1 MPFSARG
8 ECGFLWEMP
17 DWAQKKRR
25 PSGAAGAKNKRGGGN
40 QNMAP
45 ADAGKLF
52 ETYLTEASSPAF
64 IGAITG
70 VSEDLSEGIISL
82 DEKEYPTLG
91 AEFLRRRRLCP
102 GRGKSASRGIAAEK
116 GGHKESRRQR
126 HRAYGSQCA
135 RGKPSA
141 GSARFAHEPAHHLG
155 LQELVELCP
164 LFGSRALAFF
174 EAQEVFKGRLSVW
187 HGQLI

>member
-1 MPFSARG
+1 
-8 ECGFLWEMP
+8 
-17 DWAQKKRR
+17 
-25 PSGAAGAKNKRGGGN
+25 
-40 QNMAP
+40 MAP

-91 AEFLRRRRLCP
+91 SGVFEIGAAYARVAENRRAAVSLRKREGIKRAAANATAHTGANAPAANLPPAARGLRTSLRIILDFKSSSNCAHSSAVGRSHFLRL
-102 GRGKSASRGIAAEK
+102 
-116 GGHKESRRQR
+116 
-126 HRAYGSQCA
+126 
-135 RGKPSA
+135 
-141 GSARFAHEPAHHLG
+141 
-155 LQELVELCP
+155 
-164 LFGSRALAFF
+164 
-174 EAQEVFKGRLSVW
+174 QEVFKGRLSVW

>member
-1 MPFSARG
+1 MRIFMGNAG
-8 ECGFLWEMP
+8 LG
-17 DWAQKKRR
+17 AKKRR

-91 AEFLRRRRLCP
+91 SGVFETAPAYARVAENRR
-102 GRGKSASRGIAAEK
+102 ARGIAAEK

-135 RGKPSA
+135 RGANRPPA
-141 GSARFAHEPAHHLG
+141 ARGFAHEPAHHLG

-164 LFGSRALAFF
+164 LFGSRGARIF
-174 EAQEVFKGRLSVW
+174 
-187 HGQLI
+187 

>member
-1 MPFSARG
+1 
-8 ECGFLWEMP
+8 
-17 DWAQKKRR
+17 
-25 PSGAAGAKNKRGGGN
+25 
-40 QNMAP
+40 MAP

-91 AEFLRRRRLCP
+91 SGVFETAPLMPGSRKIGEPAVSLRKRE
-102 GRGKSASRGIAAEK
+102 GIKRAAANATAHT
-116 GGHKESRRQR
+116 G
-126 HRAYGSQCA
+126 ANA
-135 RGKPSA
+135 PAGKPSA